1 MRTHFTFIAFALVIL
16 VSCSKNKDT
25 ASGTPKSGDSS
36 LEPDQIKPKVDTRFQ
51 ELFFQ
56 AQLQKSKGEIEKAYK
71 SFLECLAIS
80 PDEPAVNYEVAR
92 IERSVFM
99 NATAAAPRIKKSI
112 EQAPKN
118 AWYHR
123 LQGEIYMDLAKFDL
137 AAKSFKLCYEYNP
150 NDQNALYDQA
160 SALIAAN
167 KIKEAIAVYDE
178 LEKNV
183 GVYEELSYRKHEM
196 FVQLG
201 DMDRA
206 GEELEKLAAANPM
219 EARYWGVVAQFYSR
233 SNKPEKAK
241 VALEKMVKADPEN
254 GLVHYQLSE
263 FYAMEGDDK
272 RSFEE
277 LKKAFG
283 TTDLVIDQKIMVLM
297 KYYQLTET
305 NANFIPQAYEL
316 IDIMIGV
323 NKSEAKAYSIKGDF
337 LYRDAR
343 DNEALAAFTKA
354 IELDATKSQLWEQTL
369 SIQLSLGKYAELV
382 QYGER
387 ATSLFPNNPMFYLYY
402 GFGLERSNK
411 TEDAIYQFNIGKEL
425 VIENPLLLAQFY
437 SSLGSAYN
445 KIKDHVKSDEAYD
458 KALVFNPNDAF
469 TLNNYAYYL
478 SLRKVKLEKAA
489 IMSKQAVDREPSN
502 PSFLDTY
509 SWILFQQQKYTEAL
523 IWIEKTIQYDPKPSG
538 EVLEHYGDILYKN
551 GNVQGAVD
559 KWMAAQEVGGGS
571 DKLINKIT
579 SKSLE

>member
-1 MRTHFTFIAFALVIL
+1 
-16 VSCSKNKDT
+16 
-25 ASGTPKSGDSS
+25 
-36 LEPDQIKPKVDTRFQ
+36 
-51 ELFFQ
+51 
-56 AQLQKSKGEIEKAYK
+56 
-71 SFLECLAIS
+71 
-80 PDEPAVNYEVAR
+80 
-92 IERSVFM
+92 
-99 NATAAAPRIKKSI
+99 
-112 EQAPKN
+112 
-118 AWYHR
+118 
-123 LQGEIYMDLAKFDL
+123 
-137 AAKSFKLCYEYNP
+137 
-150 NDQNALYDQA
+150 
-160 SALIAAN
+160 
-167 KIKEAIAVYDE
+167 
-178 LEKNV
+178 
-183 GVYEELSYRKHEM
+183 
-196 FVQLG
+196 
-201 DMDRA
+201 
-206 GEELEKLAAANPM
+206 
-219 EARYWGVVAQFYSR
+219 
-233 SNKPEKAK
+233 
-241 VALEKMVKADPEN
+241 
-254 GLVHYQLSE
+254 
-263 FYAMEGDDK
+263 
-272 RSFEE
+272 
-277 LKKAFG
+277 
-283 TTDLVIDQKIMVLM
+283 
-297 KYYQLTET
+297 
-305 NANFIPQAYEL
+305 
-316 IDIMIGV
+316 MIGV